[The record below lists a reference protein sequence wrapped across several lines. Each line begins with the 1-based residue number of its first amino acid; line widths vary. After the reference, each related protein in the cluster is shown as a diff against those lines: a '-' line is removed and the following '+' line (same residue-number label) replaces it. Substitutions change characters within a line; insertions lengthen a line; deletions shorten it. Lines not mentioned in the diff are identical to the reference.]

1 MVNCLKHGNVTKKI
15 IDTFFKVYNKLGFGF
30 LENVYE
36 RAMIFEMGRNGL
48 VCSRQLPVSVLY
60 EGVNVG
66 NYFAYIVVS
75 ESVILEIKAANALCE
90 DYERQLINYLKAT
103 DIEVG
108 LLLNFG
114 TTPEFKRKVF
124 TNRHS

>member
-1 MVNCLKHGNVTKKI
+1 
-15 IDTFFKVYNKLGFGF
+15 
-30 LENVYE
+30 
-36 RAMIFEMGRNGL
+36 MIFEMGRNGL

-66 NYFAYIVVS
+66 NYFADIVVS

-90 DYERQLINYLKAT
+90 DHERQLINYLKAT

>member
-1 MVNCLKHGNVTKKI
+1 MDQLKHGDVTQKI
-15 IDTFFKVYNKLGFGF
+15 IDTCFKVYNKLGFGF

-66 NYFAYIVVS
+66 NYFADIVVS

-90 DYERQLINYLKAT
+90 DHERQLINYLKAT